1 MRRTQDPQFRFK
13 QLDLEQVE
21 LDLNCRHEMTPILA
35 ALIEIHLNHRKALN
49 RILSWIESDVLGTKK
64 KGRGCPGMDYWEILV
79 LASVRLGCNLDYD
92 QLTDLANNHHA
103 LRLVMGVDG
112 WGSEED
118 RFRRSTIHQNLVKLK
133 TETVEAIRDEIARI
147 GHTLLPK
154 AIESVRGD
162 GFVVETNIHYPTDT
176 SLMVDG
182 LRVML
187 RLVSRMCERLDLP
200 GWRQHNHLLNRGRS
214 VLRKI
219 QKAGRAKKK
228 DRLRCLYSDL
238 LDHLRSIQERVLR
251 SVRQAEAQL
260 DSLDYITRLEI
271 EQYIAELNAFLL
283 ATEHVCQL
291 AYRRV
296 FLEEKIPNSE
306 KIFSLFEIHT
316 QLINRGKSPLPY
328 EFGRHVFIVE
338 DKAGFILTSRILEP
352 GQVEMDIVVPTMQ
365 DLQLQYEN
373 KIRSASFDKG
383 SSSKNNLRDL
393 REILDVACVP
403 RKGRRTQEDIAF
415 ESDDAFRKARRRH
428 PGIESA
434 IHALVDGNGLDRCRD
449 TTELGFRRYVA
460 LATLGRNLHSLG
472 KIVLRRLKKRR
483 NAQQAQLN

>member
-1 MRRTQDPQFRFK
+1 MRKTLTPQLRLK
-13 QLDLEQVE
+13 QIDIEQVE
-21 LDLNCRHEMTPILA
+21 LDLHSRHEMTPILA
-35 ALIEIHLNHRKALN
+35 ALIEIYSNHKKALG
-49 RILSWIESDVLGTKK
+49 RIISMIESDVLGKK
-64 KGRGCPGMDYWEILV
+64 RKRRGCPGMDYWEILV
-79 LASVRLGCNLDYD
+79 LASVRLGCDLDYD
-92 QLTDLANNHHA
+92 ALTDLANNHHA

-112 WGSEED
+112 WGGEDD

-147 GHTLLPK
+147 GHTLVPK
-154 AIESVRGD
+154 AIEAVRGD

-200 GWRQHNHLLNRGRS
+200 GWRQHNHLLNKGRS
-214 VLRKI
+214 ILRNI
-219 QKAGRAKKK
+219 QKAGRAKNK
-228 DRLRCLYSDL
+228 DRLNRLYSEL
-238 LDHLRSIQERVLR
+238 LCHLRSIQKRVLL
-251 SVRQAEAQL
+251 SVRQAETRLEGL
-260 DSLDYITRLEI
+260 DFITRLEI
-271 EQYIAELNAFLL
+271 ESDIAELNAFLL
-283 ATEHVCQL
+283 GTEHVCQL

-316 QLINRGKSPLPY
+316 QLINRGKSPHPY

-338 DKAGFILTSRILEP
+338 DKAGFILTSRILDP

-365 DLQLQYEN
+365 ALQDQYQG

-383 SSSKNNLRDL
+383 CSSKDNLRDL
-393 REILDVACVP
+393 RELLDVACVP
-403 RKGRRTQEDIAF
+403 KNGRRSKADVAF
-415 ESDDAFRKARRRH
+415 ESDEAFRRARRRH

-434 IHALVDGNGLDRCRD
+434 IHALVHGNGLDRCRD
-449 TTELGFRRYVA
+449 RSELGFHRYVA
-460 LATLGRNLHSLG
+460 LATLGRNLHILG
-472 KIVLRRLKKRR
+472 RIVLRRLKKRR